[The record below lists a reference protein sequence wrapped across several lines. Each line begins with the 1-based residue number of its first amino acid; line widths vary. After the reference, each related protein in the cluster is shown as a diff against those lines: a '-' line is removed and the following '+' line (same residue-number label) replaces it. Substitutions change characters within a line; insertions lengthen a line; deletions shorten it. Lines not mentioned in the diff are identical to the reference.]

1 MRTRIE
7 EEELNI
13 DMSPLI
19 DCVFLLLIFFL
30 VATTLKK
37 VDNELP
43 LDLPEANNTL
53 EVKQPTDFASIGI
66 DAEGSFFLNGNPIT
80 ISQLQDNLSISK
92 ETTPDKKYRLDIDR
106 KAEFIKVMEILDLMR
121 FLDIQNAGINTK
133 K

>member
-30 VATTLKK
+30 VSTTLKK
-37 VDNELP
+37 VDSELP

-53 EVKQPTDFASIGI
+53 EVKQPIDFASIGI
-66 DAEGSFFLNGNPIT
+66 DVEGNFFLNGSPIT
-80 ISQLQDNLSISK
+80 ISQLQKNLSTAK
-92 ETTPDKKYRLDIDR
+92 QTTPDKKYRLDIDR
-106 KAEFIKVMEILDLMR
+106 KTEFVKVMEVFDLMR

>member
-53 EVKQPTDFASIGI
+53 EVKQPVDFASIGI
-66 DAEGSFFLNGNPIT
+66 DVDGNFFLNGNPIT
-80 ISQLQDNLSISK
+80 ISQLQSDLSTSK
-92 ETTPDKKYRLDIDR
+92 ETTPDKKYRLDIDK
-106 KAEFIKVMEILDLMR
+106 KAEFIKVMEVLDLMR